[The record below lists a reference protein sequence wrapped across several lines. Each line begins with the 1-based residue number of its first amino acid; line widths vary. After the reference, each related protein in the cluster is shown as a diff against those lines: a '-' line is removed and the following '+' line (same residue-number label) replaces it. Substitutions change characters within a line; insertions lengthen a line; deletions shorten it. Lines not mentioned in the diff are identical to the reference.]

1 MDKKKICTIT
11 ILLHTIQLFASDMT
25 SRGRIS
31 SGHNDFTGTII
42 AILAI
47 GLGGIFA
54 YFFIADGIK
63 NGVSKDKEWNK
74 FGCGAAIL
82 CIIGLLFLV
91 AMCSEQ

>member
-11 ILLHTIQLFASDMT
+11 ILLHTIQLFASDIT

-31 SGHNDFTGTII
+31 SGHNDFTGFII

-54 YFFIADGIK
+54 YFFISDGIK
-63 NGVSKDKEWNK
+63 MELAKIKNGINSDVVQSFCALSDY
-74 FGCGAAIL
+74 
-82 CIIGLLFLV
+82 LF
-91 AMCSEQ
+91 

>member
-1 MDKKKICTIT
+1 MNKKKIFAIP

-25 SRGRIS
+25 SHGRIS
-31 SGHNDFTGTII
+31 NGHNDFTGAII

-54 YFFIADGIK
+54 YFFISDGIK
-63 NGVSKDKEWNK
+63 NGVSKGKEWNK
-74 FGCGAAIL
+74 FGCGTIIL

>member
-1 MDKKKICTIT
+1 MNKKKIFAIP

-25 SRGRIS
+25 SHGRIS
-31 SGHNDFTGTII
+31 NFTGAII

-54 YFFIADGIK
+54 YFFISDSIK

-74 FGCGAAIL
+74 FGCGAVIL

>member
-31 SGHNDFTGTII
+31 SGHNDFTGVII

-54 YFFIADGIK
+54 FFFISDGIK

-74 FGCGAAIL
+74 FGCGAVIL
-82 CIIGLLFLV
+82 CILGLLFLV

>member
-47 GLGGIFA
+47 GLGGFCF
-54 YFFIADGIK
+54 FFISDGIK

-74 FGCGAAIL
+74 FGCGAIIL
-82 CIIGLLFLV
+82 CILGLLFLV

>member
-1 MDKKKICTIT
+1 MDKKKICAIT
-11 ILLHTIQLFASDMT
+11 ILLHTMQLFASDMT

-31 SGHNDFTGTII
+31 SGHNDFTGFII

-47 GLGGIFA
+47 VVGGFFA
-54 YFFIADGIK
+54 YIFISDGIG

-74 FGCGAAIL
+74 FGCGAVIL
-82 CIIGLLFLV
+82 CILGLLFLV

>member
-1 MDKKKICTIT
+1 MNKKKIFAIP

-42 AILAI
+42 AILVI

-54 YFFIADGIK
+54 YYFISDGIK

-74 FGCGAAIL
+74 LGCGAVIL

-91 AMCSEQ
+91 AMCSE

>member
-42 AILAI
+42 AILVI

-54 YFFIADGIK
+54 FFFISDGIK
-63 NGVSKDKEWNK
+63 NGVSKIKNGINSVVVQS
-74 FGCGAAIL
+74 FCA
-82 CIIGLLFLV
+82 FLDY
-91 AMCSEQ
+91 CF

>member
-54 YFFIADGIK
+54 FFFISLIPQHYYK
-63 NGVSKDKEWNK
+63 I
-74 FGCGAAIL
+74 F
-82 CIIGLLFLV
+82 FL
-91 AMCSEQ
+91 ST